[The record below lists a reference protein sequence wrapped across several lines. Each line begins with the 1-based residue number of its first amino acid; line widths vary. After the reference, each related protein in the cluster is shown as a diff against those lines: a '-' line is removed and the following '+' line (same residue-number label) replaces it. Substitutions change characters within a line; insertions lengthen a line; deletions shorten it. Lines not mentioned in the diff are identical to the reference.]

1 MKFLPAP
8 TLCGERLTLP
18 VLKSRIWLRFLR
30 VVAKGKKETKEMP
43 CTVPSVGGVMADGAA
58 FCANCGQA
66 FAVAAAVARAHD
78 DEFAGCGT
86 DCGRCGGR
94 SRVRRICRR
103 PARGVRGVLVRFWRS
118 SSTTRVMGIGFVL
131 ILIPLIF
138 LTGWADSSARSIP
151 NEDMNDVGIFMLF
164 GLLFLAATVSLLL
177 TWLYHALMESSE
189 WQATLGKKVLGLVVT
204 DMAGRR
210 VSFGRATG
218 RHFAKIITQHVPAF
232 IGYIMAGFTE
242 RKQALHDMIAGCLV
256 LRRNN

>member
-1 MKFLPAP
+1 L
-8 TLCGERLTLP
+8 
-18 VLKSRIWLRFLR
+18 
-30 VVAKGKKETKEMP
+30 
-43 CTVPSVGGVMADGAA
+43 
-58 FCANCGQA
+58 
-66 FAVAAAVARAHD
+66 AVAAAVARAQMMSSPVAAPI
-78 DEFAGCGT
+78 AGGVAAVPAYP
-86 DCGRCGGR
+86 GYAAVP
-94 SRVRRICRR
+94 RVEY
-103 PARGVRGVLVRFWRS
+103 AGFWVRFLAFLIDNA
-118 SSTTRVMGIGFVL
+118 VMGIGFVL

-138 LTGWADSSARSIP
+138 LTGLGGFISEIHPD
-151 NEDMNDVGIFMLF
+151 EDMNDVGIFMLI

-189 WQATLGKKVLGLVVT
+189 WKATLGKRVLGLVVT

-218 RHFAKIITQHVPAF
+218 RHFAKIITNMVPAF